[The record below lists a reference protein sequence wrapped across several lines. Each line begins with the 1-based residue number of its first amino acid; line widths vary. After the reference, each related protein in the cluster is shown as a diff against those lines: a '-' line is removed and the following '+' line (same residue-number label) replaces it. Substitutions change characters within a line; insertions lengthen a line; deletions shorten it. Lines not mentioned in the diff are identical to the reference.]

1 MPRSC
6 SQACCKAPRS
16 DEMASVVL
24 PYGSARFRLSDWL
37 RRALKLAASSG
48 ILLRPRFFL
57 AEDSSRLCWMRAS
70 GPVGSS
76 ATLRFLPHPPKFR
89 PTPLPTTPPQG
100 HAEAPRT
107 HETAPPAPEYQQGGF
122 RPSEPLTR
130 DLSRELLRRM
140 KTHPRLRSPPTRRI
154 RHPPS
159 SHQRPQRKL
168 HRRRRQPQTSSQLTL
183 RQDRP
188 LTIIRTRQRT
198 PQVAE
203 QQTLPRSKRR
213 ITHHLHG
220 HMTIKHWKLPSKS
233 NNLTDPNPTPTITP
247 MQTITIQHTTTH
259 TYEAWLPNGGHITYT
274 ATLQR
279 PTYQVTPQH
288 LYQAGLTAQRMRRR
302 PQLPP
307 PQPRNTPQQAII
319 KGQQV
324 TLRPDLLSR
333 LLNHLK

>member
-1 MPRSC
+1 MTDGLGHRTSFSVLAKRAPSACSRSFLACWCCLGGGSSGPLRDPSSPPRPSDLLGSC
-6 SQACCKAPRS
+6 SQACCK
-16 DEMASVVL
+16 
-24 PYGSARFRLSDWL
+24 
-37 RRALKLAASSG
+37 
-48 ILLRPRFFL
+48 
-57 AEDSSRLCWMRAS
+57 
-70 GPVGSS
+70 
-76 ATLRFLPHPPKFR
+76 
-89 PTPLPTTPPQG
+89 
-100 HAEAPRT
+100 APRT
-107 HETAPPAPEYQQGGF
+107 HETAPPAPEYQQGGYE
-122 RPSEPLTR
+122 PSETLTR
-130 DLSRELLRRM
+130 NQSHEPLRRM
-140 KTHPRLRSPPTRRI
+140 KTHPRLRATLPRRI

-159 SHQRPQRKL
+159 SHQPPQRKL

-183 RQDRP
+183 RQNRP
-188 LTIIRTRQRT
+188 LTPIRTRQRA

-203 QQTLPRSKRR
+203 QQTLPHSKRR

-247 MQTITIQHTTTH
+247 MQTITIQHTT
-259 TYEAWLPNGGHITYT
+259 YT

-288 LYQAGLTAQRMRRR
+288 LYQAGLTAQRMQRR

-324 TLRPDLLSR
+324 TLRPDPISR

>member
-1 MPRSC
+1 MTDGLGHRASFSVLAKRAPSACFRSFLACWCCLGGGSSGPLRDPSSPPRPSDLLGSC
-6 SQACCKAPRS
+6 SQACCK
-16 DEMASVVL
+16 
-24 PYGSARFRLSDWL
+24 
-37 RRALKLAASSG
+37 
-48 ILLRPRFFL
+48 
-57 AEDSSRLCWMRAS
+57 
-70 GPVGSS
+70 
-76 ATLRFLPHPPKFR
+76 
-89 PTPLPTTPPQG
+89 
-100 HAEAPRT
+100 APRT
-107 HETAPPAPEYQQGGF
+107 HETAPPAPEYQRGGF
-122 RPSEPLTR
+122 RPSESLTR
-130 DLSRELLRRM
+130 DLSHEPLRRM
-140 KTHPRLRSPPTRRI
+140 KTHPRLRATPPRRI

-159 SHQRPQRKL
+159 SHQPPQRKL

-183 RQDRP
+183 RQNRP
-188 LTIIRTRQRT
+188 LTPIRTRQRT

-203 QQTLPRSKRR
+203 QQTLPRTKRR

-220 HMTIKHWKLPSKS
+220 HMTIKHWKLPPKS
-233 NNLTDPNPTPTITP
+233 NNLTTPNPTPTITP

-259 TYEAWLPNGGHITYT
+259 TYEAWLPNGNHITYT

-307 PQPRNTPQQAII
+307 PQPHNTPQQAII

-324 TLRPDLLSR
+324 TLRPDPLTR

>member
-1 MPRSC
+1 MTDGLGHQASFSVLAKRAPLACLWSFWACWCCLGGGSSGPLRDPSSPPRPSDLLGSC
-6 SQACCKAPRS
+6 SQARCK
-16 DEMASVVL
+16 
-24 PYGSARFRLSDWL
+24 
-37 RRALKLAASSG
+37 
-48 ILLRPRFFL
+48 
-57 AEDSSRLCWMRAS
+57 
-70 GPVGSS
+70 
-76 ATLRFLPHPPKFR
+76 
-89 PTPLPTTPPQG
+89 
-100 HAEAPRT
+100 APRT

-122 RPSEPLTR
+122 RPSESLTR
-130 DLSRELLRRM
+130 NQSHEPLRRM
-140 KTHPRLRSPPTRRI
+140 KTHPRLRATPPRRI

-159 SHQRPQRKL
+159 SHQPPQRKL

-183 RQDRP
+183 RQNRP
-188 LTIIRTRQRT
+188 LTPIRARQRT

-220 HMTIKHWKLPSKS
+220 HMTIKHWKLPSKY
-233 NNLTDPNPTPTITP
+233 NNLTGPNPTPTITP

-288 LYQAGLTAQRMRRR
+288 LRQAGLTAQHMRRR

-307 PQPRNTPQQAII
+307 PQPRPRPQRAII

-324 TLRPDLLSR
+324 TLRPDLLTR

>member
-1 MPRSC
+1 MLD
-6 SQACCKAPRS
+6 A
-16 DEMASVVL
+16 
-24 PYGSARFRLSDWL
+24 G
-37 RRALKLAASSG
+37 
-48 ILLRPRFFL
+48 LRPCRKL
-57 AEDSSRLCWMRAS
+57 RYAS
-70 GPVGSS
+70 
-76 ATLRFLPHPPKFR
+76 LPAPPPKFR
-89 PTPLPTTPPQG
+89 STPLPTTPPQ
-100 HAEAPRT
+100 ACCKAPRT
-107 HETAPPAPEYQQGGF
+107 HETAPPAPEYQRGGF
-122 RPSEPLTR
+122 GPSESLTR
-130 DLSRELLRRM
+130 NQSHEPLRRM
-140 KTHPRLRSPPTRRI
+140 KTHPRLHATLPRRI

-159 SHQRPQRKL
+159 SRQPPQRKL

-183 RQDRP
+183 RQNRP
-188 LTIIRTRQRT
+188 LTPIRARQRT

-203 QQTLPRSKRR
+203 QQTLPRTKRR

-247 MQTITIQHTTTH
+247 MQTIAIQHTTTH
-259 TYEAWLPNGGHITYT
+259 TYEAWLPNGNHITYT

-288 LYQAGLTAQRMRRR
+288 LYQAGLTAQRLQRR

-324 TLRPDLLSR
+324 TLRPDLLTR

>member
-1 MPRSC
+1 MDLSPPKPLLTEALCVTDGLGHRASFSVLAKRAPSACFWSFWACWCCLGGGSLGPLRDPSSPPRPSDLLGSC
-6 SQACCKAPRS
+6 SQACCK
-16 DEMASVVL
+16 
-24 PYGSARFRLSDWL
+24 
-37 RRALKLAASSG
+37 
-48 ILLRPRFFL
+48 
-57 AEDSSRLCWMRAS
+57 
-70 GPVGSS
+70 
-76 ATLRFLPHPPKFR
+76 
-89 PTPLPTTPPQG
+89 
-100 HAEAPRT
+100 APRT
-107 HETAPPAPEYQQGGF
+107 HETAPPAPEYQQGGYE
-122 RPSEPLTR
+122 PSETLTR
-130 DLSRELLRRM
+130 NQSREPLRRM
-140 KTHPRLRSPPTRRI
+140 KTHPRLRTTPPRRI
-154 RHPPS
+154 RHPPGRL
-159 SHQRPQRKL
+159 QPPQRKL

-188 LTIIRTRQRT
+188 LTIIRTRQRA

-220 HMTIKHWKLPSKS
+220 HMTVKHWKLPSKS

-288 LYQAGLTAQRMRRR
+288 LIRAGHAAQHMRRQ

-319 KGQQV
+319 KGQRF
-324 TLRPDLLSR
+324 TLRPDPLTR